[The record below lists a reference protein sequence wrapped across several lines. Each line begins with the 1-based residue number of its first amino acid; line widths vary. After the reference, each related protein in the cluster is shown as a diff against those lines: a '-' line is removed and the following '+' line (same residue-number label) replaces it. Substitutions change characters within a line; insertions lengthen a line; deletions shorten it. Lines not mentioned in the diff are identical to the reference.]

1 MKKIIVGLV
10 IALFVSVSLLM
21 ACSGGKSAAELAIK
35 TAEQAV
41 NATKAEAAKVI
52 PDQVKSLEDTL
63 ASAKEKF
70 VKGEYKVALEEATA
84 LAGKAKDVLAAA
96 KAKKE
101 ELTQKWTELSQG
113 VPQMIAD
120 IQSKV
125 DSLSKLKKLPASLTK
140 EKFEEA
146 KSGLASITCE
156 WSKAQD
162 SFKTGSF
169 VDAVSMATLVKD
181 KAVKAMEALGMSV
194 PVPAAAP
201 APVPT
206 PTPTPTPAP
215 ATAPAK

>member
-1 MKKIIVGLV
+1 MKKIIFGLAIV
-10 IALFVSVSLLM
+10 LLVSISFLM
-21 ACSGGKSAAELAIK
+21 ACSGGKSAADLAIK

-41 NATKAEAAKVI
+41 NATKAEAAKVV

-70 VKGEYKVALEEATA
+70 VKGEYKAALEEATT

-101 ELTQKWTELSQG
+101 ELTKKWTELSQG
-113 VPQMIAD
+113 VPQMVGD
-120 IQSKV
+120 LQSRV
-125 DSLSKLKKLPASLTK
+125 DVLSKAKKLPASITK

-146 KSGLASITCE
+146 KAGLTSITDE
-156 WSKAQD
+156 WTKAQD

-169 VDAVSMATLVKD
+169 VDAVSMATSVKD

-194 PVPAAAP
+194 PAP
-201 APVPT
+201 APTPALVPV
-206 PTPTPTPAP
+206 PAP
-215 ATAPAK
+215 APAK

>member
-1 MKKIIVGLV
+1 MKKIIVGLA
-10 IALFVSVSLLM
+10 IALFVSISLLM

-41 NATKAEAAKVI
+41 NATKAEAAKIV
-52 PDQVKSLEDTL
+52 PDQVKSLEDAL
-63 ASAKEKF
+63 AAAKEKV
-70 VKGEYKVALEEATA
+70 VKGEYKEALGDATA

-101 ELTQKWTELSQG
+101 ELTKKWMDLSQG
-113 VPQMIAD
+113 IPQMVTD

-125 DSLSKLKKLPASLTK
+125 DSLSKVKKLPANLTK

-146 KSGLASITCE
+146 KAGLASITDE
-156 WSKAQD
+156 WTKAQD

-169 VDAVSMATLVKD
+169 GDAVSMATSVKD

-194 PVPAAAP
+194 PAPAAVPSPAP
-201 APVPT
+201 AP
-206 PTPTPTPAP
+206 TPA
-215 ATAPAK
+215 K

>member
-1 MKKIIVGLV
+1 MKKIIVGLA
-10 IALFVSVSLLM
+10 IALFVSISFLM

-41 NATKAEAAKVI
+41 NATKAEAAKIV
-52 PDQVKSLEDTL
+52 PDQVKSLEDAL
-63 ASAKEKF
+63 AAAKEKV
-70 VKGEYKVALEEATA
+70 VKGEYKEALGDATA

-101 ELTQKWTELSQG
+101 ELTKKWMDLSQG
-113 VPQMIAD
+113 IPQMVTD

-125 DSLSKLKKLPASLTK
+125 DSLSKVKKLPANLTK

-146 KSGLASITCE
+146 KAGLASITDE
-156 WSKAQD
+156 WTKAQD

-169 VDAVSMATLVKD
+169 GDAVSMATSVKD

-194 PVPAAAP
+194 PAPAAVPSPAP
-201 APVPT
+201 AP
-206 PTPTPTPAP
+206 TPA
-215 ATAPAK
+215 K

>member
-1 MKKIIVGLV
+1 MKKIIVGLA
-10 IALFVSVSLLM
+10 IALFVSISFLM

-41 NATKAEAAKVI
+41 NATKAEAAKVV
-52 PDQVKSLEDTL
+52 PDQVKSLEDAL
-63 ASAKEKF
+63 AAAKEKV
-70 VKGEYKVALEEATA
+70 VKGEYKEALGEATA

-101 ELTQKWTELSQG
+101 ELTKKWMDLSQG
-113 VPQMIAD
+113 IPQMVTD

-125 DSLSKLKKLPASLTK
+125 DSLSKVKKLPASLTK

-146 KSGLASITCE
+146 KAGLASITDE
-156 WSKAQD
+156 WTKAQD

-169 VDAVSMATLVKD
+169 GDAVSMATSVKD

-194 PVPAAAP
+194 PAPAAVPSPAP
-201 APVPT
+201 AP
-206 PTPTPTPAP
+206 
-215 ATAPAK
+215 APAK